1 MEDCSDKR
9 ASEFVA
15 PADKSV
21 NIQLVERAC
30 ELNENGRIFHPEFTH
45 QMFGENESIFGYKE
59 PRVDVLYGAATLT
72 TYLGFSYAEKGSMH
86 DLNGAKPDSV
96 ETIIGNKLAPGTEL
110 VRFAILS
117 FYWVRLN

>member
-1 MEDCSDKR
+1 
-9 ASEFVA
+9 
-15 PADKSV
+15 
-21 NIQLVERAC
+21 
-30 ELNENGRIFHPEFTH
+30 
-45 QMFGENESIFGYKE
+45 MFGENESIFGYKE